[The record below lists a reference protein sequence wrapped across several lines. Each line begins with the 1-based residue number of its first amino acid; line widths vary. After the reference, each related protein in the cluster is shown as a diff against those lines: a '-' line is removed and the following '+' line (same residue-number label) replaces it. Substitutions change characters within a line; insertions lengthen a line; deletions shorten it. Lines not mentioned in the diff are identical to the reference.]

1 MEYAPNQVICA
12 CRNVTMADIDRA
24 LHQHQSFSDVEREFE
39 EVQRITACTTG
50 CGGCHD
56 KIMDVISQYLSG

>member
-1 MEYAPNQVICA
+1 MEYAPNQVICK
-12 CRNVTMADIDRA
+12 CRNVTLADIDRA
-24 LHQHQSFSDVEREFE
+24 LHRHQSFSDVEREFE